1 MFEEMNTIEL
11 SGEKYPIKCDLLV
24 LEKVQ
29 DKYGT
34 IGAFEQ
40 KLMTWEPDL
49 DVDGNEIIDD
59 NGKTKY
65 HGKFPDAG
73 AVNDA
78 LTWMVNEGEAIAAEK
93 DGRAPVKYE
102 KEGIVRKVDIPLT
115 ALADALHDEFYRCFE
130 TKNAMTT
137 QRKNQTEKANL

>member
-24 LEKVQ
+24 LEKIQ

-34 IGAFEQ
+34 IGEFEQ

-49 DVDGNEIIDD
+49 DEDGNKIIDD
-59 NGKTKY
+59 DGKTKY
-65 HGKFPDAG
+65 HGKFPNAG

-78 LTWMVNEGEAIAAEK
+78 LTWMVNEGEAITAEK
-93 DGRAPVKYE
+93 TAERLSNMKKKGSYE
-102 KEGIVRKVDIPLT
+102 RWT
-115 ALADALHDEFYRCFE
+115 SR
-130 TKNAMTT
+130 
-137 QRKNQTEKANL
+137 